1 MPNDLLHAMIQIPLA
16 TAVAIAYFREAFSIS
31 DHVVQDPTTLRILGF
46 HVRASRLRVWLLT
59 TLGAIAG
66 AFVSWRAMVVLEA
79 VPPDYRM
86 DGGQLAQTMLLVGIA
101 IAYYLL
107 KEPRR
112 KT

>member
-1 MPNDLLHAMIQIPLA
+1 MPTDLIHAIIQLPLA
-16 TAVAIAYFREAFSIS
+16 TAVAIAYFREAFTI
-31 DHVVQDPTTLRILGF
+31 DHHNGSAVRIWCLM
-46 HVRASRLRVWLLT
+46 L
-59 TLGAIAG
+59 LGAIAG
-66 AFVSWRAMVVLEA
+66 GFVGWRLMVVFEA

-86 DGGQLAQTMLLVGIA
+86 DGGQLAQTTLLIGIA